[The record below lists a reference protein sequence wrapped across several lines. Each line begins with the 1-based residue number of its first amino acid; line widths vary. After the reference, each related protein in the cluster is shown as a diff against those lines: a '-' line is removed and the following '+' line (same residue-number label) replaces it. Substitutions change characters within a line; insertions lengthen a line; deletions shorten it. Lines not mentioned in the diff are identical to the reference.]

1 MSKNLA
7 IVILTYNEE
16 KNITK
21 CLESV
26 KSLNAPIYIIDSFS
40 TDATQSIAESYHAHF
55 IANKFSTHT
64 IQWKFGLSQ
73 VPSEIDWVLGLD
85 ADQTLTPEL
94 AKEIKDIFDS
104 PDEIMY
110 SGFYLRRRNY
120 FLGKWIRFGGY
131 QNRFL
136 LKLFKKDAVYLD
148 DSELMDHHFYVK
160 GKTARLENDII
171 ENNLK
176 EDLEFW
182 KLKHVKYAELQAK
195 EEYDKL
201 LSNSGNL
208 FGNQDERRLF
218 LKSTW
223 NRMPLFVR
231 PVLYF
236 LYRYFL
242 LGGFLDGFI
251 GAKFHYLQAYWY
263 RRTVDQNIFNLKAKS
278 KKYYSETFF
287 VFRFL
292 FIFLLLY
299 YFNLFFIGVTGE
311 GGKYYS
317 AFLDHHLN
325 YITWLRESII
335 YCSSLILNLFNYE
348 TIRLP
353 YHLKIVNGVRVGVGY
368 DCLGY
373 GLMSLHIGLAL
384 SYPFKYMLRRKYL
397 FGGLAIIFILNCIR
411 IAAVGIA
418 YTEYRNINIDHHFIF
433 NVIAYL
439 IIFAMMVFAIRTNQ
453 NHENTRT

>member
-1 MSKNLA
+1 MSKKLA

-40 TDATQSIAESYHAHF
+40 TDATQEIAEKYNVNF
-55 IANKFSTHT
+55 ITNKFTTHT
-64 IQWKFGLSQ
+64 LQWKFALTQ
-73 VPSEIDWVLGLD
+73 LPIDIDWVLGLD
-85 ADQTLTPEL
+85 ADQTLTNEL
-94 AKEIKDIFDS
+94 QVEIKELFSSDKEII
-104 PDEIMY
+104 Y
-110 SGFYLRRRNY
+110 SGFYIRRRNY

-136 LKLFKKDAVYLD
+136 LKLFKKNSVYLD

-160 GKTARLENDII
+160 GKTNRLNYDIV
-171 ENNLK
+171 EDNLK

-182 KLKHVKYAELQAK
+182 KKKHIRYAELQAK
-195 EEYDKL
+195 EEHDRL
-201 LSNSGNL
+201 ISNSGKL
-208 FGNQDERRLF
+208 LGNQDDRRLF
-218 LKSTW
+218 LKNAW

-236 LYRYFL
+236 LYRYIF
-242 LGGFLDGFI
+242 LGGFLDGI
-251 GAKFHYLQAYWY
+251 VGTKFHYLQAYWY
-263 RRTVDQNIFNLKAKS
+263 RRTVDENIFKLRTKS
-278 KKYYSETFF
+278 RKNYRETFF

-292 FIFLLLY
+292 IIFLSLY
-299 YFNLFFIGVTGE
+299 YFNLLFIGITGE
-311 GGKYYS
+311 GGRYYS
-317 AFLDHHLN
+317 SFLDQHLN

-335 YCSSLILNLFNYE
+335 FCSSLIIQLFNYE
-348 TIRLP
+348 VIRLP
-353 YHLKIVNGVRVGVGY
+353 YHLKIVDGVRVGVGY

-373 GLMSLHIGLAL
+373 GLMSLHVGLAL
-384 SYPFKYMLRRKYL
+384 SYPFKYKLRRAYL
-397 FGGLAIIFILNCIR
+397 LGGLLLIFLINCIR

-418 YTEYRNINIDHHFIF
+418 YTAYRNINIDHHFIF
-433 NVIAYL
+433 NIIAYF

-453 NHENTRT
+453 KHENTGT